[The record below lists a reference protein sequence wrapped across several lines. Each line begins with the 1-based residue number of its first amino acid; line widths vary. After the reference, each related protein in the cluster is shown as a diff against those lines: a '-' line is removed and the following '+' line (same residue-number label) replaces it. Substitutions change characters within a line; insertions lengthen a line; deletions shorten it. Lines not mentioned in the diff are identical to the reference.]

1 MNHNNNANGVENG
14 NNIKTTNDNVNVTIT
29 NSNTIQN
36 GRNETNNN
44 NNVNP
49 NTLKLFRSNSNNVSN
64 MSNTCLINNINYLN
78 ECFLSK
84 NLDNDALNSEWKN
97 ININGLISQEKLNSS
112 NPEEIMYKGYLNK
125 LVISH
130 MFKNCPTSVE
140 KFSILTKDRLSI
152 YKNKEN
158 FLLITKPQ
166 HTFALNEI
174 INCKRI
180 EFSSL
185 KISKLE
191 GYFFLYIEIERI
203 VNSKEENEDLIF
215 NIIKREKEGKFF
227 VLFSQREDI
236 INEWVMTI
244 NYFKG
249 QK

>member
-1 MNHNNNANGVENG
+1 MNNQNNNMNGDAKIENG
-14 NNIKTTNDNVNVTIT
+14 NVTIT
-29 NSNTIQN
+29 NSNTIQT

-44 NNVNP
+44 NQINP
-49 NTLKLFRSNSNNVSN
+49 STLKLFRSNSNNVSN
-64 MSNTCLINNINYLN
+64 MSNTCLMNNINYLN

-84 NLDNDALNSEWKN
+84 NLQNDALNSDWKN
-97 ININGLISQEKLNSS
+97 IDINGIISQEKLNST
-112 NPEEIMYKGYLNK
+112 NPDEIMYKGYLNK

-140 KFSILTKDRLSI
+140 KFTILTKDRLSI

-158 FLLITKPQ
+158 YLLMAKPQ
-166 HTFALNEI
+166 HTFLLSEI

-180 EFSSL
+180 DFSSL

-236 INEWVMTI
+236 INEWVMTV
-244 NYFKG
+244 NHFKG
-249 QK
+249 LK